1 VEAPCKADGDDVA
14 VVTSRSQSRGKREGG
29 FPRRSRCVLVWMTI
43 SQEVNTR
50 HVCVCVCAG
59 ICGSPHRREERA
71 EEASEKENWG
81 GRDADGKG
89 RADHC
94 ELISLARSRFRDK
107 RRLVCSCVP
116 RREEEGEPNEHCWV

>member
-50 HVCVCVCAG
+50 HVCVCARVFADLLTEEK
-59 ICGSPHRREERA
+59 REQR
-71 EEASEKENWG
+71 KQV
-81 GRDADGKG
+81 
-89 RADHC
+89 
-94 ELISLARSRFRDK
+94 K
-107 RRLVCSCVP
+107 RRTGV
-116 RREEEGEPNEHCWV
+116 EEMMMGKVARTTVS